1 MAASDVSDDA
11 PKPPS
16 LLWEEMRRAYR
27 ELRGSKS
34 SPARGAAA
42 VALGLFIGSIPIYGA
57 HTPLVLALCLALR
70 LDGFVA
76 WIAANV
82 PSNPVSSFVLIP
94 LEIQVGALLLDGRL
108 FPMHDL
114 QASLDT
120 GLSGFFGY
128 ALAGSPLV
136 AATFAAVGAAA
147 TFAAMRLKRHFRPA
161 TPRPPYRLPDD
172 APAWWH
178 AAERIAARYAP
189 VGEDSGPA
197 ERSRFHYVRMK
208 LIGDPVM
215 RMIADI
221 GDGRSLGEVLD
232 VGTGRGQLPLVLLEL
247 GRAERVRGFDWDEEK
262 IEAARAAALEPP
274 ELAAHF
280 EVADMTAQDTSYPE
294 SDSVLLVDVIHYL
307 PIDDQD
313 RVIDRAAAA
322 VRPGGRLLLREADTE
337 RGWRSAVTLAE
348 EKLFT
353 LLRFNR
359 GAEVTFRSARSIV
372 ARLERAGLSC
382 RVEPAWGGTPF
393 SNVLIIA
400 ERPA

>member
-16 LLWEEMRRAYR
+16 LWWEEMRHAYR

-34 SPARGAAA
+34 STSRGAAA
-42 VALGLFIGSIPIYGA
+42 VALGLFIGSIPIYGV
-57 HTPLVLALCLALR
+57 HTPLVLALCLTFR

-94 LEIQVGALLLDGRL
+94 LEIQVGALLLDGQL

-120 GLSGFFGY
+120 GLTGFFGY

-136 AATFAAVGAAA
+136 ATTFAAVGAAL
-147 TFAAMRLKRHFRPA
+147 TFATMRLKRHFRPTA
-161 TPRPPYRLPDD
+161 PRPPYRLPEH

-178 AAERIAARYAP
+178 AAERIAGRYAP
-189 VGEDSGPA
+189 IGEDSGAA

-208 LIGDPVM
+208 LVGDPVM
-215 RMIADI
+215 KMIAEL
-221 GDGRSLGEVLD
+221 GDGRSLGDVLD

-247 GRAERVRGFDWDEEK
+247 GRADRVHGFDWDADK

-274 ELAAHF
+274 PLPATF
-280 EVADMTAQDTSYPE
+280 EVADMVAPDTSYPKA
-294 SDSVLLVDVIHYL
+294 DAVLLVDVIHYL
-307 PIDDQD
+307 PLDEQD
-313 RVIDRAAAA
+313 EVLDRAAAA

-359 GAEVTFRSARSIV
+359 GAEVTFRSAQSIV
-372 ARLERAGLSC
+372 DRLERAGLSC

-393 SNVLIIA
+393 SNVLIVA
-400 ERPA
+400 ERP